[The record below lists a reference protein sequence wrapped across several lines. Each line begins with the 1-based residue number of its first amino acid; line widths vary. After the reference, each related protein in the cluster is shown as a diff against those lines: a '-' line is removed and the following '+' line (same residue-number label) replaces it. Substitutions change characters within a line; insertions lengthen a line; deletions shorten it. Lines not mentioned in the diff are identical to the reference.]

1 MRLKMVGAD
10 PAENHNGTMPEN
22 TNTEQNLS
30 MDEHY
35 DKLAQIEVERG
46 RLQARGFIMELEDAG
61 LLNKEA
67 SAKMKVLRGVVTAKN
82 MANAGAKSVA
92 GAAGKAYGAAKNTGS
107 KAVSEGRQL
116 AGELAKGKDE
126 VINISRNNGTDSLG
140 MGWKAKRKAVGHYVK
155 GNKAAVGVAAAAPVA
170 AGGAYALNKKAS
182 ANEATQRLFDY
193 INGDA

>member
-1 MRLKMVGAD
+1 
-10 PAENHNGTMPEN
+10 MPNN
-22 TNTEQNLS
+22 TNTKQVPS

-67 SAKMKVLRGVVTAKN
+67 SAKMQIGRAIVTAKQT
-82 MANAGAKSVA
+82 ANAAANSVA
-92 GAAGKAYGAAKNTGS
+92 GAAGRAYGAAKNTGTR
-107 KAVSEGRQL
+107 AVTEGKQL
-116 AGELAKGKDE
+116 AGELRKGKGD
-126 VINISRNNGTDSLG
+126 VINVPRNGGMDSLG
-140 MGWKAKRKAVGHYVK
+140 SGWKAKRKAVGNYVSR
-155 GNKAAVGVAAAAPVA
+155 NKAAVGTAAAAPVA
-170 AGGAYALNKKAS
+170 IGGGVAMNKKAS